1 MYWKN
6 LLLINNLKEAL
17 FSLKTNK
24 ITGYDD
30 INSNLVN
37 KWFGGSNELLKHLFN
52 FSPENEIFPE
62 KKKKLVKV
70 TPLFKNGDTENITDY
85 QPTSALH
92 YFFKFLK
99 RIININIYAKKNCYI
114 QRSLDSKKV
123 MLHNMLLF
131 NLLIKHTEYL

>member
-17 FSLKTNK
+17 FSLKRNK

-52 FSPENEIFPE
+52 FSPENGIFPE
-62 KKKKLVKV
+62 KKKE
-70 TPLFKNGDTENITDY
+70 T
-85 QPTSALH
+85 
-92 YFFKFLK
+92 
-99 RIININIYAKKNCYI
+99 C
-114 QRSLDSKKV
+114 
-123 MLHNMLLF
+123 
-131 NLLIKHTEYL
+131 